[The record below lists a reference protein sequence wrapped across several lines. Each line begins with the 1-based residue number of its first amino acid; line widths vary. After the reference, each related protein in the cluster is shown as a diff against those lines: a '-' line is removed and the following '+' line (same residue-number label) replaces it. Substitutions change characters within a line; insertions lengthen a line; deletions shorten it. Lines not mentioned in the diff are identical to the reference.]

1 MMTQSSFKT
10 FETQVLWMGSSRTFA
25 ASASSTAASST
36 AAASTAAATAATFIL
51 ELLVLCPLDFDSRV
65 VALLLHIDAEAAS
78 RKSLAIVLLP
88 PLVLGEVM
96 AFRVAMLD
104 PLARVAFA
112 RWSTTATT
120 ASTAATSLL
129 RLGDAVHAS
138 RIALA
143 SVLFPPL
150 VLREKLAFRVA
161 MLDLPARVAFAR
173 WVAFASA
180 ATATAATATATPAAA
195 ATTAATAATAALL

>member
-120 ASTAATSLL
+120 ASTASTAATSLL

-195 ATTAATAATAALL
+195 ATTAATAALL